1 MGVETPVEMEGLI
14 EYDKKYFY
22 TKSKKMDIMKV
33 TGEWSIIME
42 EVISNDSTEKR
53 CDGFTGTYAGR

>member
-1 MGVETPVEMEGLI
+1 MTEHDE
-14 EYDKKYFY
+14 KYFY
-22 TKSKKMDIMKV
+22 TKSEKMDIMKV
-33 TGEWSIIME
+33 TRKQSIIME